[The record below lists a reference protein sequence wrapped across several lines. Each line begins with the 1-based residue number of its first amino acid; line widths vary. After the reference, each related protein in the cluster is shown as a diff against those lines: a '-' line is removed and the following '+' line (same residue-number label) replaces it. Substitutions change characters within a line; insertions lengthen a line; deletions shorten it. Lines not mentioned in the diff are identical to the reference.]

1 MDAEVLR
8 TRLRQDGHTTLRM
21 RGNSMF
27 PLLPSGSKAHLRPVA
42 AGESLRGA
50 IVAVELG
57 KQVVVHRV
65 MKSTSGALVTQGIAS
80 PTQDA
85 PIPSEAVVGV
95 VCEGVGWNLS
105 EPALRHSASALM
117 IAMRGLRA
125 LSRRR

>member
-8 TRLRQDGHTTLRM
+8 TRLHQEGHTTLRM

-27 PLLPSGSKAHLRPVA
+27 PLLPSGTEAHLRPVA
-42 AGESLRGA
+42 AGEQLRGA

-65 MKSTSGALVTQGIAS
+65 MKTKAGTLVTQGIAS

-85 PIPSEAVVGV
+85 PVPSEAVVGV

-117 IAMRGLRA
+117 LAMRGLRA